1 MKKKKKN
8 QARKSITAV
17 GAVVAAGITPGVVTG
32 TPPPQSPSTDIEFT
46 AADAVSINGDV
57 FDFDELFAMNPVDQD
72 QTIVVVYGPPQPK
85 QDKKKKDKDK
95 KTRDAEIADSLN
107 QERLMQAERARIE
120 AMRQDSIRR
129 AMEEHKT
136 VYGPPPPRIRTI
148 SPEELRA
155 IASDNKE
162 AAIDRVAVSLL
173 DFCSQMPQFDFR
185 NRSLEECDIIRD
197 MKMEPDQLESLQQQI
212 ESSCGVLVTEDMLKQ
227 LGTLRRIAT
236 FVVEVATPIK
246 KD

>member
-1 MKKKKKN
+1 MKKTEKKIKS

-17 GAVVAAGITPGVVTG
+17 GAAVAAGITPGIVTG

-57 FDFDELFAMNPVDQD
+57 FDFDELFAMNPVDQE
-72 QTIVVVYGPPQPK
+72 QTTVVVYGPRQPE
-85 QDKKKKDKDK
+85 KDKN
-95 KTRDAEIADSLN
+95 TPDAEIADSLN
-107 QERLMQAERARIE
+107 QERLLQAERVRIE

-129 AMEEHKT
+129 AQAEYKT

-155 IASDNKE
+155 MASDDKE

-212 ESSCGVLVTEDMLKQ
+212 ESSCGVLVTEAMLKQ

-236 FVVEVATPIK
+236 FVVEVVTPIE

>member
-1 MKKKKKN
+1 MHYMKKTEKKKKN

-17 GAVVAAGITPGVVTG
+17 GAVVAAGITPGIVTG
-32 TPPPQSPSTDIEFT
+32 TPAPPLPDTDVAFT

-57 FDFDELFAMNPVDQD
+57 FDFDELFAMNPVNIDQN
-72 QTIVVVYGPPQPK
+72 VVLYGPPQ
-85 QDKKKKDKDK
+85 
-95 KTRDAEIADSLN
+95 TMERDRDRE
-107 QERLMQAERARIE
+107 QEKA
-120 AMRQDSIRR
+120 DSIRR
-129 AMEEHKT
+129 AQERYKT

-162 AAIDRVAVSLL
+162 EAIDRVAVSLL

-185 NRSLEECDIIRD
+185 NRALEECDIIRD
-197 MKMEPDQLESLQQQI
+197 MKMEPEQLESLQQQI
-212 ESSCGVLVTEDMLKQ
+212 ESSCGVLVTGEMLKQ

-236 FVVEVATPIK
+236 FIVEVVTPIK